1 MPSLS
6 PPPCGCKLR
15 ACSRAAAGRVVWRAA
30 AVRKEVARLKLDLE
44 EDELQAMLA
53 DARRLRARQE
63 QGGWALQ
70 EEEEENVRKRQAE
83 LKGEQQRD
91 SEDVNK
97 MRGLRIRKARLRS
110 VNRTRLKVRGSA
122 GPAGLPWRRQL
133 SGSVV

>member
-1 MPSLS
+1 M
-6 PPPCGCKLR
+6 
-15 ACSRAAAGRVVWRAA
+15 
-30 AVRKEVARLKLDLE
+30 RKEIARLKLDIE
-44 EDELQAMLA
+44 EEELQAMLA

-110 VNRTRLKVRGSA
+110 VNRTRLKVWRCSLVTFPWAPGHDLQPMLFAWTTREACGRQGSC
-122 GPAGLPWRRQL
+122 LP
-133 SGSVV
+133 

>member
-1 MPSLS
+1 M
-6 PPPCGCKLR
+6 
-15 ACSRAAAGRVVWRAA
+15 
-30 AVRKEVARLKLDLE
+30 ARLKLDLE

-83 LKGEQQRD
+83 LSGEQQRD

-122 GPAGLPWRRQL
+122 ASGVVPVRRQL
-133 SGSVV
+133 SSSVTT